1 MSIIKE
7 IGSSSS
13 KRVYYQTSSH
23 IAKMDE
29 AGQEVFSKMK
39 VDNVLEVWLMHPDVL
54 PKFKQIV
61 ENSGKHPVEFDLAHY
76 LTFPKPKMYANSF
89 TDR

>member
-7 IGSSSS
+7 IRSSSS
-13 KRVYYQTSSH
+13 KSVYYQTSSH

-76 LTFPKPKMYANSF
+76 LTFPQPKMYANSF
-89 TDR
+89 TDS